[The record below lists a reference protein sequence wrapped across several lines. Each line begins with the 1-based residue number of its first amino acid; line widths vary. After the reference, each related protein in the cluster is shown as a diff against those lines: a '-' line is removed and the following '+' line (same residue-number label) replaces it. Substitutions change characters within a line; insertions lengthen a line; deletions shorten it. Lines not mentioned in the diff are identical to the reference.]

1 MNSFLKTDDFHN
13 LSIIF
18 FIENEYSYMIDVISY
33 QNYFIDWQIKHKCS
47 IVDWYTYMNAV
58 KVGQIYHMQQ

>member
-1 MNSFLKTDDFHN
+1 MNSFLVKIKTDDFHN

-33 QNYFIDWQIKHKCS
+33 QNYL
-47 IVDWYTYMNAV
+47 
-58 KVGQIYHMQQ
+58 